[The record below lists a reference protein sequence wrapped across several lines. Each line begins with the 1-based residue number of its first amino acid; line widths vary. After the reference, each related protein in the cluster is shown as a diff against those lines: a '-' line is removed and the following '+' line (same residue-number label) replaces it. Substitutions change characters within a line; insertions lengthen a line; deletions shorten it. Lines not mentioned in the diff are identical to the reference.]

1 MKTDRPPCPP
11 AAEPYQFT
19 EADRRAILDHL
30 KSEMASGNLRYV
42 SKRAQAPPGGR
53 RSRTGRP
60 PPESLTGGRAGRPG
74 RGITKPTFD

>member
-42 SKRAQAPPGGR
+42 SNERRRRQAAADPGPEDR
-53 RSRTGRP
+53 RRK
-60 PPESLTGGRAGRPG
+60 A
-74 RGITKPTFD
+74 